1 MMAQE
6 LSEKGWTALGREL
19 GKVVASTAKQW
30 GSLEREEPLD
40 SGTSNSR
47 RALRLQT
54 SSDATD
60 QDPCPQALPDVSST
74 EGLCRAEFLGN
85 R

>member
-1 MMAQE
+1 MRQQRGDSLDGQE
-6 LSEKGWTALGREL
+6 LSEKGWTALERDL
-19 GKVVASTAKQW
+19 GKVVASTTKQW
-30 GSLEREEPLD
+30 GSLEREEPVD

-60 QDPCPQALPDVSST
+60 RDPCPQALPDM
-74 EGLCRAEFLGN
+74 
-85 R
+85 